1 MATAE
6 KSWVPDGRGDPRQ
19 RLVRAMPVTERVFDL
34 GGISTAV
41 LEGGAG
47 APIVLLHGPAA
58 CAAHWMRVIHGL
70 VGTHRVIAPDLPG
83 HGASVVIDGALP
95 ASRVLEWLGSVIE
108 RTCAAPPTL
117 VGHLVG
123 GAIAARFAIE
133 RGDLLGRLVLVDT
146 FGLDEL
152 RLPPEFAAALS
163 QYLARPSEATHERL
177 WRHCAFD
184 LDGLRRQMGALWE
197 PFAAYDVD
205 RMRTPGVA
213 SAVSALMEQFGDP
226 AIPATSLARI
236 ALPTTLI
243 CGRHDRATLPA
254 AEAASRRLG
263 WPLHVIDGAADDPPV
278 EQPEELVGTLLR
290 AFSSIPETAA
300 AARTGR

>member
-1 MATAE
+1 MTTGE
-6 KSWVPDGRGDPRQ
+6 KRWVAGGRGDPRRQ
-19 RLVRAMPVTERVFDL
+19 LVRAMPVTERVIDL

-58 CAAHWMRVIHGL
+58 CAAHWIRVIPGL
-70 VGTHRVIAPDLPG
+70 VDTHRVIAPDLPG
-83 HGASVVIDGALP
+83 HGASVVTDGALP
-95 ASRVLEWLGSVIE
+95 ATRVLEWLGRVIE

-133 RGDLLGRLVLVDT
+133 HGDRLGSLVLVDT

-152 RLPPEFAAALS
+152 RLPPEFAAALR
-163 QYLARPSEATHERL
+163 QYLTRPSEATHERL

-184 LDGLRRQMGALWE
+184 VDGLRRQMGALWE
-197 PFAAYDVD
+197 PFAAYNVD
-205 RMRTPGVA
+205 RMRAKGVA
-213 SAVSALMEQFGDP
+213 SAVSALMEVFGEP
-226 AIPATSLARI
+226 AIPAARLARI
-236 ALPTTLI
+236 AVPTTLV
-243 CGRHDRATLPA
+243 CGRHDRATLPG
-254 AEAASRRLG
+254 AEAASSRFG
-263 WPLHVIDGAADDPPV
+263 WPLHVVEGAADDPPI
-278 EQPEELVGTLLR
+278 EQPEEFARALR
-290 AFSSIPETAA
+290 VASSVPATAP